1 MAAAMA
7 VVAEEEAGETAA
19 AAVEVAVGFESA
31 VAAAAMAAAA
41 VEAVEA
47 VEAVVAVGSCR
58 PQCTGAAAGSV
69 VAGTAA
75 ETAAAAEEEEEAV
88 ATAAAVV
95 EAAAAGSAVVTAAVG
110 LAVVVTEVADC
121 TAFQFRRRTCST
133 AAAVPEACLEA
144 VVGSEVVGSVAAGEE
159 DSAVAGK
166 ASPFL
171 SSCSSTSA
179 LSFPWSL

>member
-75 ETAAAAEEEEEAV
+75 ETAAEEEEEEEKSLV
-88 ATAAAVV
+88 MLVRLEGV
-95 EAAAAGSAVVTAAVG
+95 W
-110 LAVVVTEVADC
+110 
-121 TAFQFRRRTCST
+121 RRPGHTRTGRSK
-133 AAAVPEACLEA
+133 
-144 VVGSEVVGSVAAGEE
+144 G
-159 DSAVAGK
+159 
-166 ASPFL
+166 
-171 SSCSSTSA
+171 
-179 LSFPWSL
+179 